1 MDSLTVNVQAKRQ
14 DLVGENNALLPVV
27 SNLDMS
33 AADVGLV
40 DKNAAASAL
49 CNIEENPEV
58 VEDEVSVVMEALE
71 KKLWLPSSR
80 EEEEG
85 EEMAVTDGKSA
96 IFSRVKDAIF
106 IKNGLLSANILL
118 SLRWPDTLGGR
129 VCRAEA
135 TQNVRG
141 GGPMIRGK
149 SECTRRS

>member
-1 MDSLTVNVQAKRQ
+1 MKSVEMSGQVEQLVTALDSLTVKVQGKRQ
-14 DLVGENNALLPVV
+14 DLVGGNNALLPVV

-71 KKLWLPSSR
+71 KKLWLLPSR

-96 IFSRVKDAIF
+96 
-106 IKNGLLSANILL
+106 
-118 SLRWPDTLGGR
+118 GR
-129 VCRAEA
+129 PAAEA
-135 TQNVRG
+135 WL
-141 GGPMIRGK
+141 K
-149 SECTRRS
+149 D